1 MTEEQAMA
9 TVLAAIAKARAMG
22 LRITAVAVD
31 AGGHSKALLRMDGAP
46 FHGVVISTD
55 KAKTAAGF
63 GLPTAAWKARIGE
76 RPHVLEGLNGR
87 DGFIPI
93 GGGVPVFIA
102 GELVGALG
110 VSGAHE
116 EQDCEIAAA
125 GIAALIPNSGENTI
139 AQAAPEKHRT
149 P

>member
-1 MTEEQAMA
+1 MTDEQALTM
-9 TVLAAIAKARAMG
+9 VLAAVAKARAMG

-31 AGGHSKALLRMDGAP
+31 AGGHPKALLRMDGAP

-63 GLPTAAWKARIGE
+63 GVPTAVWKDRAAG

-87 DGFIPI
+87 AGFIPI
-93 GGGVPVFIA
+93 GGGVPVTA
-102 GELVGALG
+102 GGTLIGALG

-116 EQDCEIAAA
+116 DEDCAIAAE
-125 GIAALIPNSGENTI
+125 GVAALS
-139 AQAAPEKHRT
+139 AA
-149 P
+149 

>member
-1 MTEEQAMA
+1 MTDEQALKM
-9 TVLAAIAKARAMG
+9 VQAAVAKASDMG

-31 AGGHSKALLRMDGAP
+31 AGGHAKALLRMDGAP

-55 KAKTAAGF
+55 KARTAAGF
-63 GLPTAAWKARIGE
+63 GIPTAVWKDRVSQ

-93 GGGVPVFIA
+93 GGGVPVFENGA
-102 GELVGALG
+102 LVGALG

-116 EQDCEIAAA
+116 DEDCEIAAA
-125 GIAALIPNSGENTI
+125 GLAALS
-139 AQAAPEKHRT
+139 
-149 P
+149 